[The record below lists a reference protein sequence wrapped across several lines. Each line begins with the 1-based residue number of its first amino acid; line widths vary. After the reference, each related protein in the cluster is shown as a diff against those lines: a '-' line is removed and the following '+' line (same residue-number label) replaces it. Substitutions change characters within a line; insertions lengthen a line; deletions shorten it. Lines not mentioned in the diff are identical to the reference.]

1 MPSTSRIPGERSMLA
16 AMTVNAVGSGMY
28 LPFTLIFF
36 HHVTGL
42 SFAAVGA
49 VLTAAGL
56 IGLTTLPLA
65 GTAVDRFGARRV
77 QLVLYGVRGLGFALY
92 PFAQSV
98 PAFAVVALVT
108 IIGDGAFP
116 AVQQSFLGE
125 IARGSD
131 RDRLQAASRA
141 LSNGGMGAGALLASL
156 VVGFGGDAG
165 FTAAAWLNAASFVFS
180 GLLMWRVRPVP
191 AVRPVSVVGP
201 VPAAGQVAVAGD
213 AAAVARQKAGYRL
226 VLRDR
231 PFLGLTAAN
240 FLIALGYTALP
251 VLYPLYISTWLHG
264 PESLTGAAFTVNTVL
279 CAAGG
284 VLVASF
290 VRRRGARRNRSAA
303 LGAVLFAVAFAGQ
316 IVLGTVRP
324 QAGWAIGAGLA
335 VIITV
340 HTVGEMVHNP
350 SAGALAIAAA
360 PDALRGRYMAAYQ
373 FSWQL
378 VRAIAPSLFTGLMA
392 VDGRLPWLLLIGT
405 TLGAA
410 LLLVRL
416 EPYLAADAVH
426 PVTSAVSSASRP
438 VAGSPKPGLV
448 PAA

>member
-1 MPSTSRIPGERSMLA
+1 MASTSRTRTSRIPGERSMLA

-77 QLVLYGVRGLGFALY
+77 QLVLFGVRGLGFALY

-125 IARGSD
+125 IARGAD

-165 FTAAAWLNAASFVFS
+165 FTAAAWLNAASFILS
-180 GLLMWRVRPVP
+180 ALLMWRVRPVMV
-191 AVRPVSVVGP
+191 VR
-201 VPAAGQVAVAGD
+201 D

-340 HTVGEMVHNP
+340 HTIGEMVHNP

-360 PDALRGRYMAAYQ
+360 PDAVRGRYMAAYQ

-416 EPYLAADAVH
+416 EPHLASDAVH
-426 PVTSAVSSASRP
+426 PAAPRP
-438 VAGSPKPGLV
+438 VAASPKPDLV

>member
-1 MPSTSRIPGERSMLA
+1 MPSTPRIPGERSMLA

-131 RDRLQAASRA
+131 RDRLQAAARA

-156 VVGFGGDAG
+156 VVGFGGDTG
-165 FTAAAWLNAASFVFS
+165 FTAAAWLNAASFGVS
-180 GLLMWRVRPVP
+180 ALLMWRVRPVP
-191 AVRPVSVVGP
+191 AVR
-201 VPAAGQVAVAGD
+201 D
-213 AAAVARQKAGYRL
+213 AAVVARQKAGYRL

-284 VLVASF
+284 VLVAAW

-303 LGAVLFAVAFAGQ
+303 LGAVLFAAAFAGQ

-340 HTVGEMVHNP
+340 HTIGEMVHNP

-360 PDALRGRYMAAYQ
+360 PEALRGRYMAAYQ

-378 VRAIAPSLFTGLMA
+378 VRAIAPSLFTALLA
-392 VDGRLPWLLLIGT
+392 VDGRLPWLMLIGT
-405 TLGAA
+405 ALGAA

-426 PVTSAVSSASRP
+426 PAAQRAVAASPQR
-438 VAGSPKPGLV
+438 SLV

>member
-1 MPSTSRIPGERSMLA
+1 MASTSRTRTSRIPGERSMLA

-49 VLTAAGL
+49 VLTVAGL

-77 QLVLYGVRGLGFALY
+77 QLVLFGVRGLGFALY

-125 IARGSD
+125 IARGAD

-165 FTAAAWLNAASFVFS
+165 FTAAAWLNAASFILS
-180 GLLMWRVRPVP
+180 ALLMWRVRPVMV
-191 AVRPVSVVGP
+191 VR
-201 VPAAGQVAVAGD
+201 D
-213 AAAVARQKAGYRL
+213 AAAVARQRAGYRL

-340 HTVGEMVHNP
+340 HTIGEMVHNP

-360 PDALRGRYMAAYQ
+360 PDAVRGRYMAAYQ

-416 EPYLAADAVH
+416 EPHLASDAVH
-426 PVTSAVSSASRP
+426 PAAPRP
-438 VAGSPKPGLV
+438 VAASPKPDLV

>member
-1 MPSTSRIPGERSMLA
+1 MASTSRTRTSRIPGERSMLA

-77 QLVLYGVRGLGFALY
+77 QLVLFGVRGLGFALY

-125 IARGSD
+125 IARGAD

-165 FTAAAWLNAASFVFS
+165 FTAAAWLNAASFILS
-180 GLLMWRVRPVP
+180 ALLMWRVRPVMV
-191 AVRPVSVVGP
+191 VR
-201 VPAAGQVAVAGD
+201 D

-340 HTVGEMVHNP
+340 HTIGEMVHNP

-360 PDALRGRYMAAYQ
+360 PDAVRGRYMAAYQ

-416 EPYLAADAVH
+416 EPHLAADAVH
-426 PVTSAVSSASRP
+426 PAAPRQ
-438 VAGSPKPGLV
+438 VAASPKPDLV

>member
-1 MPSTSRIPGERSMLA
+1 MPSTSRIPGERSLLA

-49 VLTAAGL
+49 VLTVAGL

-65 GTAVDRFGARRV
+65 GAAVDRWGARRV
-77 QLVLYGVRGLGFALY
+77 QLALLGVRGAGFALY

-125 IARGSD
+125 FARGAD

-156 VVGFGGDAG
+156 VVGFGGDTG
-165 FTAAAWLNAASFVFS
+165 FTVAAWLNAASFVFS
-180 GLLMWRVRPVP
+180 ALLMWRVRPV
-191 AVRPVSVVGP
+191 AVVR
-201 VPAAGQVAVAGD
+201 D
-213 AAAVARQKAGYRL
+213 TAAVARRKAGYRL

-360 PDALRGRYMAAYQ
+360 PDAVRGRYMAAYQ

-416 EPYLAADAVH
+416 EPHLASEAVH
-426 PVTSAVSSASRP
+426 PEGSRKVAASP
-438 VAGSPKPGLV
+438 QGSLV
-448 PAA
+448 RAA

>member
-1 MPSTSRIPGERSMLA
+1 MPSTQRIPGERSMLA

-77 QLVLYGVRGLGFALY
+77 QLVLFGVRGLGFALY

-125 IARGSD
+125 IARGAD

-165 FTAAAWLNAASFVFS
+165 FTAAAWLNAASFILS
-180 GLLMWRVRPVP
+180 ALLMWRVRPVLV
-191 AVRPVSVVGP
+191 VR
-201 VPAAGQVAVAGD
+201 D

-340 HTVGEMVHNP
+340 HTIGEMVHNP

-360 PDALRGRYMAAYQ
+360 PDAVRGRYMAAYQ

-416 EPYLAADAVH
+416 EPHLASDAVH
-426 PVTSAVSSASRP
+426 PAAPRP
-438 VAGSPKPGLV
+438 VAASPKPDLV

>member
-1 MPSTSRIPGERSMLA
+1 
-16 AMTVNAVGSGMY
+16 MTVNAVGSGMY

-77 QLVLYGVRGLGFALY
+77 QLVLFGVRGLGFALY

-125 IARGSD
+125 IARGAD

-165 FTAAAWLNAASFVFS
+165 FTAAAWLNAASFILS
-180 GLLMWRVRPVP
+180 ALLMWRVRPVMV
-191 AVRPVSVVGP
+191 VR
-201 VPAAGQVAVAGD
+201 D

-340 HTVGEMVHNP
+340 HTIGEMVHNP

-360 PDALRGRYMAAYQ
+360 PDAVRGRYMAAYQ

-416 EPYLAADAVH
+416 EPHLASDAVH
-426 PVTSAVSSASRP
+426 PAAPRP
-438 VAGSPKPGLV
+438 VAASPKPDLV

>member
-1 MPSTSRIPGERSMLA
+1 MASTSRTRTSRIPGERSMLA

-49 VLTAAGL
+49 VLTVAGL

-77 QLVLYGVRGLGFALY
+77 QLVLFGVRGLGFALY

-125 IARGSD
+125 IARGAD

-165 FTAAAWLNAASFVFS
+165 FTAAAWLNAASFILS
-180 GLLMWRVRPVP
+180 ALLMWRVRPVMV
-191 AVRPVSVVGP
+191 VR
-201 VPAAGQVAVAGD
+201 D

-340 HTVGEMVHNP
+340 HTIGEMVHNP

-360 PDALRGRYMAAYQ
+360 PDAVRGRYMAAYQ

-416 EPYLAADAVH
+416 EPHLASDAVH
-426 PVTSAVSSASRP
+426 PAAPRP
-438 VAGSPKPGLV
+438 VAASPKPDLV

>member
-1 MPSTSRIPGERSMLA
+1 MSSTPRIPGERSMLA

-49 VLTAAGL
+49 VLTVAGL
-56 IGLTTLPLA
+56 VGLTTLPLA
-65 GTAVDRFGARRV
+65 GTAVDRWGAHRV
-77 QLVLYGVRGLGFALY
+77 QLALYAVRGAGFALY

-125 IARGSD
+125 IARGAD

-156 VVGFGGDAG
+156 VVGFGGDTG
-165 FTAAAWLNAASFVFS
+165 FTAAAWLNAASFVLS
-180 GLLMWRVRPVP
+180 GLLMWRVRPVRPVRPVP
-191 AVRPVSVVGP
+191 AVR
-201 VPAAGQVAVAGD
+201 D
-213 AAAVARQKAGYRL
+213 AAAAARQKAGYRL

-251 VLYPLYISTWLHG
+251 VLYPLYIATWLHG

-279 CAAGG
+279 CAVGG

-303 LGAVLFAVAFAGQ
+303 LGAVLFAAAFAGQ

-378 VRAIAPSLFTGLMA
+378 VRALAPSLFTGLMA

-410 LLLVRL
+410 LLLIRL
-416 EPYLAADAVH
+416 EPHLSAEAVH
-426 PVTSAVSSASRP
+426 PEPARR
-438 VAGSPKPGLV
+438 VAGSRKEGLV
-448 PAA
+448 RAA